1 MLLSPPTFVPL
12 SVRARVAEA
21 KPKTPEIHGSLTL
34 GFGVGSGGYSERFGG
49 MTLTYEDP
57 VRNFAV
63 SFSYSESHIKGAA
76 PYYVRDPLYD
86 PTAFP
91 RYSPVP

>member
-1 MLLSPPTFVPL
+1 
-12 SVRARVAEA
+12 
-21 KPKTPEIHGSLTL
+21 
-34 GFGVGSGGYSERFGG
+34 

-63 SFSYSESHIKGAA
+63 SFSYSESHIKSAA